1 MSCLLG
7 TYSVPTQY
15 LLSNYSV
22 TTQSQY
28 LDIYEINLIKR
39 GYIVRICIANKQFF
53 WYFFP
58 PFERGRRIV
67 LYSQCEQIFWLPHF
81 YFILAM
87 YSISLSIYFLLSIFA
102 FGEVITPGLFVTLYD
117 IKKYDVCRW
126 FGIKKQ
132 KANMALNKYYLI
144 ICLCRFMKKMSEWI
158 CTEDRHW
165 MT

>member
-81 YFILAM
+81 YFILAL

-132 KANMALNKYYLI
+132 KANMALNKYY
-144 ICLCRFMKKMSEWI
+144 
-158 CTEDRHW
+158 
-165 MT
+165 

>member
-1 MSCLLG
+1 MKA
-7 TYSVPTQY
+7 
-15 LLSNYSV
+15 
-22 TTQSQY
+22 
-28 LDIYEINLIKR
+28 INHIKR
-39 GYIVRICIANKQFF
+39 GYIVKDLYSKQTILLIFL
-53 WYFFP
+53 P
-58 PFERGRRIV
+58 SPFERGRRIV

-81 YFILAM
+81 YFMLAL